1 MPIRIIKQK
10 KENSADVAKRFIKSV
25 KKSGVLLEMRSKA
38 HKVRV
43 KSKNMRRRAALN
55 RIASQERYEK
65 LKKLGKI

>member
-10 KENSADVAKRFIKSV
+10 KENSADVAKRFIKTV